1 VTKPL
6 DPQQLRVRKMI
17 RDARK
22 EGRELERIWVHVDG
36 RVELGFTDANEQA
49 AKVEEDVNPWDKAL
63 GHETR

>member
-1 VTKPL
+1 
-6 DPQQLRVRKMI
+6 
-17 RDARK
+17 
-22 EGRELERIWVHVDG
+22 VHVDG